1 MDNGW
6 LQQLHFVDF
15 AGSAVIHSVG
25 GMAALVGAI
34 IVGPRIGK
42 YTKRSNGKIRS
53 NAIAGHSIT
62 LGALRLFHP
71 LVWMVRI
78 QRCSSN

>member
-1 MDNGW
+1 MIVYPIEAGWVWNLGGNGW

-34 IVGPRIGK
+34 TVS
-42 YTKRSNGKIRS
+42 YTHLYY
-53 NAIAGHSIT
+53 AIH
-62 LGALRLFHP
+62 
-71 LVWMVRI
+71 
-78 QRCSSN
+78 